1 MYYIYIYYLKCIC
14 AIYII
19 YMYKAL
25 GPSHSSRAT
34 LANSHH
40 TIANQADQASRLSL
54 AHPAL
59 AMNLPRAWEECL
71 AG

>member
-1 MYYIYIYYLKCIC
+1 
-14 AIYII
+14 
-19 YMYKAL
+19 MYKAL

-71 AG
+71 AGWVNNWLIH